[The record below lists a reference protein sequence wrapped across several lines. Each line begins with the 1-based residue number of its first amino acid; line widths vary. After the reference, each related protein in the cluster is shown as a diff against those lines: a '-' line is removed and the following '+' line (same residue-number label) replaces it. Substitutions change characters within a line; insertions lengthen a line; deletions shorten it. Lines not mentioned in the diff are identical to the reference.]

1 MESPR
6 NYEGFFFTFVF
17 MRVDKYL
24 WCIRL
29 YKTRSLA
36 TKAVKDGKISV
47 NLKPVKASKD
57 VETSDKVSIK
67 IAPTQR
73 TYKVIAI
80 PKSRVGAKLVS
91 DFVIEITP
99 KEDVELLANIEKEKR
114 ENYNIGI
121 KGRPTK
127 RDRRDMLKALGQ
139 RNHRGE

>member
-1 MESPR
+1 
-6 NYEGFFFTFVF
+6 

-47 NLKPVKASKD
+47 NSKTVKASKD
-57 VETSDKVSIK
+57 LETSDKVSIK
-67 IAPTQR
+67 IPPTQR
-73 TYKVIAI
+73 TFKVMDI
-80 PKSRVGAKLVS
+80 PKSRVGAKLVA

-99 KEDVELLANIEKEKR
+99 QKDLDLLASIEKEKR

-127 RDRRDMLKALGQ
+127 RDRRDMLKALEQ
-139 RNHRGE
+139 RNFREEE